1 MAEYKSVKVNK
12 GADGWGKYLIVTP
25 TEKRDKVISIT
36 GGGIHPLAQKIA
48 ELSGGIAVDGF
59 KDPVPNDEVFC
70 VVVDCGG
77 TLRTGL
83 FPKLG
88 IPTVNIL
95 NGGPS
100 GPMADFCTEDNYV
113 SGTKLEDIVSTEE
126 TAVRSEEIIS
136 DKTENAARTEK
147 VISDK
152 TATANKG
159 GTPMGGNALFNGLTS
174 IMTKVGNGIGKIVNI
189 FYSGAKQAVDMM
201 IRNVLPFM
209 ALISFLIGLMNST
222 GFGKWIAGGLT
233 PFVGSLGG
241 LVIFALII
249 GIPVLSPLLAPGA
262 VVQSIL
268 GTMIGT
274 LIGSGNIAVTLAL
287 PALFAISVVD
297 ACDFIPV
304 AASLGDAKP
313 ETSRIAVP
321 AMLFSRFVT
330 APLAVLVGYVA
341 GIGLF

>member
-1 MAEYKSVKVNK
+1 MTKYKSVKVKK
-12 GADGWGKYLIVTP
+12 GADGWGKFLVVTP
-25 TEKRDKVISIT
+25 TEKRDKVSSIT

-48 ELSGGIAVDGF
+48 DLSGGIAIDGF
-59 KDPVPNDEVFC
+59 KNPVSNDEVFC

-88 IPTVNIL
+88 IPTINVL

-100 GPMADFCTEDNYV
+100 GPMADYCTESNYV
-113 SGTKLEDIVSTEE
+113 SGTKLDNIEYADEDTPQPEKAEKTEK
-126 TAVRSEEIIS
+126 AVS
-136 DKTENAARTEK
+136 DKKDTVN
-147 VISDK
+147 
-152 TATANKG
+152 NGGKG
-159 GTPMGGNALFNGLTS
+159 MGENGLLNLLTS
-174 IMTKVGNGIGKIVNI
+174 VLTKMGNGIGKVVNL
-189 FYSGAKQAVDMM
+189 FYGGAKQAVDMM

-209 ALISFLIGLMNST
+209 AFISFLIGLMNST

-241 LVIFALII
+241 LIIFAVII

-274 LIGSGNIAVTLAL
+274 LIGSGNVSPSLAL

-304 AASLGDAKP
+304 AAALGDAKP

-321 AMLFSRFVT
+321 AMLFSRFIT
-330 APLAVLVGYVA
+330 APVAVLAGYVA